1 VALIRGK
8 SILIFAVCL
17 AYLLIRLWHL
27 TDSCL
32 WFDEIFSVH
41 TAEHPWS
48 EILWF
53 VAQDLIHPPLF
64 YLLLKVWIAIGGESL
79 FWLRSLPVVFSI
91 LALWPFYLLCRELK
105 LKFPAIVTALILY
118 SINGALI
125 KYSQELRGY
134 SLLLFFSLVSTWLFS
149 RFYFRGKNIWIL
161 TIVNAL
167 MIYTH
172 YFGWFVVAGEVLTI
186 FIFQRI
192 KIRHVLIML
201 AIEFVAFVPWIWA
214 IWKAAGMG
222 ASVTQN
228 IGWIER
234 PGIGSIFE
242 FAFDVVEPFY
252 FQQSSAEPTS
262 HLYIT
267 IPLIAIVAAA
277 KVVYLANW
285 KKQADKNAFW
295 LLSILAVLPLILAF
309 ILSWILPVS
318 IWGSRHLI
326 VVFPPMI
333 ILIAILVWNVSP
345 NILRNGLLAAG
356 GLISVVSFAICLQQ
370 PKPKYIWCAWEKVA
384 ENIQAAERETT
395 IYTFEDLAA
404 YHLWFALHN
413 DTGIRVAVVKGSGAA
428 DDPTYFLPRGFED
441 VKTIDVDGLPSG
453 RIWFA
458 LRDTDWNEEHE
469 PLAGLIRRGF
479 KVGSPKKTE
488 ADDQSAFIFE
498 ASR

>member
-1 VALIRGK
+1 M
-8 SILIFAVCL
+8 SAVCL
-17 AYLLIRLWHL
+17 AYLLVRLWHL

-41 TAEHPWS
+41 AAEHPWS

-64 YLLLKVWIAIGGESL
+64 YLLLKIWIAIGGESL

-105 LKFPAIVTALILY
+105 LKFPSIVTALILFA
-118 SINGALI
+118 INGALI

-134 SLLLFFSLVSTWLFS
+134 SLLLFFSLVSIWLFS

-172 YFGWFVVAGEVLTI
+172 YFGWFVMAGEVLTI

-201 AIEFVAFVPWIWA
+201 AIEFVAFVPWVWA
-214 IWKAAGMG
+214 IWKAAGTG

-252 FQQSSAEPTS
+252 FQQSSSEPSS

-285 KKQADKNAFW
+285 KKHTDKNAFW
-295 LLSILAVLPLILAF
+295 LLSILAVLPLVLAF
-309 ILSWILPVS
+309 VLSWILPVS

-333 ILIAILVWNVSP
+333 ILIAMFVWEVSP
-345 NILRNGLLAAG
+345 NILRNTLLAAMG
-356 GLISVVSFAICLQQ
+356 AISVVSFAVCLRE
-370 PKPKYIWCAWEKVA
+370 PKPNYIWCAWGK
-384 ENIQAAERETT
+384 AAEILPPGAKT

-404 YHLWFALHN
+404 YHLWSALRN
-413 DTGIRVAVVKGSGAA
+413 NLEIRVVVVKGSSAA
-428 DDPTYFLPRGFED
+428 DDPAYFLPRGFED
-441 VKTIDVDGLPSG
+441 VRTIDVDNLPSG
-453 RIWFA
+453 RVWLAF
-458 LRDTDWNEEHE
+458 RDVDWNEQHE
-469 PLAGLIRRGF
+469 PLASLIRLGF
-479 KVGSPKKTE
+479 KIGSPTKID
-488 ADDQSAFIFE
+488 ADGQTAFIFE
-498 ASR
+498 AIR

>member
-1 VALIRGK
+1 MALIRGK

-17 AYLLIRLWHL
+17 AYLLVRLWHL

-41 TAEHPWS
+41 AAEHTWS

-64 YLLLKVWIAIGGESL
+64 YLLLKIWIAIGGESL
-79 FWLRSLPVVFSI
+79 FWLRSLPVLFSI
-91 LALWPFYLLCRELK
+91 LSLWPFYLLCREIK
-105 LKFPAIVTALILY
+105 LKFPAIVTALILFA
-118 SINGALI
+118 INGALI

-161 TIVNAL
+161 TIVNVL

-172 YFGWFVVAGEVLTI
+172 YFGWFVVAAEVLTI

-214 IWKAAGMG
+214 IWKAASMG
-222 ASVTQN
+222 ASVAQN

-252 FQQSSAEPTS
+252 FQQSSEEPTS

-285 KKQADKNAFW
+285 KKHADKNAFW
-295 LLSILAVLPLILAF
+295 LLSIMAVLPLVLAF
-309 ILSWILPVS
+309 VLSWILPDS

-333 ILIAILVWNVSP
+333 ILISIFVWETSP
-345 NILRNGLLAAG
+345 NILRNALLAVG
-356 GLISVVSFAICLQQ
+356 GVISAVSLAVCLQQ
-370 PKPKYIWCAWEKVA
+370 PKPNYIWCAWEKVA
-384 ENIQAAERETT
+384 DDIPVNGSHT
-395 IYTFEDLAA
+395 IYVFEDLAA
-404 YHLWFALHN
+404 YHLWFATKDRQN
-413 DTGIRVAVVKGSGAA
+413 IKIVKVNGMPEMTEDKA
-428 DDPTYFLPRGFED
+428 YFLPRGFED
-441 VKTIDVDGLPSG
+441 VRAVTPDEMTGESRWVA
-453 RIWFA
+453 F
-458 LRDTDWNEEHE
+458 RDTEWNEKHP
-469 PLAGLIRRGF
+469 PLNYLLDHGF
-479 KVGSPKKTE
+479 KISEPKMIDANGLK
-488 ADDQSAFIFE
+488 AFVVEITK
-498 ASR
+498 

>member
-1 VALIRGK
+1 MALIRGK
-8 SILIFAVCL
+8 SILILAVCL
-17 AYLLIRLWHL
+17 AYLLVRLWHL

-41 TAEHPWS
+41 AAEHPWS

-79 FWLRSLPVVFSI
+79 FWLRSLPVVLSLF
-91 LALWPFYLLCRELK
+91 ALWPFYLLCRELK
-105 LKFPAIVTALILY
+105 LKFPAIVTALFLFA
-118 SINGALI
+118 INGALI

-172 YFGWFVVAGEVLTI
+172 YFGWFVVAAEVLTI

-201 AIEFVAFVPWIWA
+201 AIDFVAFVPWIWA

-222 ASVTQN
+222 ASVSQN

-234 PGIGSIFE
+234 PGILSIFE
-242 FAFDVVEPFY
+242 FAFDLVEPFY

-262 HLYIT
+262 HLYVT

-285 KKQADKNAFW
+285 KKHSDKNTFW
-295 LLSILAVLPLILAF
+295 LLSILAVLPLVLAF
-309 ILSWILPVS
+309 VLSWILPVS

-333 ILIAILVWNVSP
+333 ILIAMFVWGVSP
-345 NILRNGLLAAG
+345 KILRNAILAAG
-356 GLISVVSFAICLQQ
+356 GVISAVSLAVCLQQ
-370 PKPKYIWCAWEKVA
+370 PKPNYIWCAWEKVA
-384 ENIQAAERETT
+384 ENIQTAERETN

-404 YHLWFALHN
+404 YHLWFALRN
-413 DTGIRVAVVKGSGAA
+413 DPAIRVTVVKGSGAA
-428 DDPTYFLPRGFED
+428 DDPAYFLPRGFED
-441 VKTIDVDGLPSG
+441 VKTIDVDSLSSG
-453 RIWFA
+453 RMWFA
-458 LRDTDWNEEHE
+458 FRDTDWNEERD

-479 KVGSPKKTE
+479 KIESK
-488 ADDQSAFIFE
+488 QSFPAKGATAYIIE